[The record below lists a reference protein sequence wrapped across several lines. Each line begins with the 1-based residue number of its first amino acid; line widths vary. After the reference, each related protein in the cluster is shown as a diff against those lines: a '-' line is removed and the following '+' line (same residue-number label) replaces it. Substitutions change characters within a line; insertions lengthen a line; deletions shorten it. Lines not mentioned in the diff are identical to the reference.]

1 MAEEASSEK
10 KIYCNVTEEQ
20 VNESVEA
27 IFDIMQL
34 NPDLSDTYWRHLTAW
49 LDDNDIE
56 VIPLGSS

>member
-1 MAEEASSEK
+1 MTEEESSEK

-34 NPDLSDTYWRHLTAW
+34 NPDLSDIYWRHLTAW